1 MKKSIIVSVLMLL
14 SIAVLASCG
23 NNNQTTEVKP
33 TAVKQL
39 THVDSAMLRMES
51 LAQETYPNVEIK
63 ERQILFDDA
72 NLMLILVKG
81 IDKTTRGYSDVKY
94 FFYMSVNDP
103 SNHKHLIVDTPYKPS
118 IGDKNE
124 LLREQTRITRL
135 SMSETKKEILYH
147 TYEYLLSESAAI
159 WILFLPNQYGIDF

>member
-1 MKKSIIVSVLMLL
+1 MKKSIIISVLMLL

-63 ERQILFDDA
+63 ERQILYNDTT
-72 NLMLILVKG
+72 NMLILVKG

-94 FFYMSVNDP
+94 FFYLSTN
-103 SNHKHLIVDTPYKPS
+103 SQYRQRHIIVETPYKPS

-124 LLREQTRITRL
+124 LLREQTRINYL
-135 SMSETKKEILYH
+135 SMNETKKQILYY
-147 TYEYLLSESAAI
+147 TYEYLLSKNAAF
-159 WILFLPNQYGIDF
+159 WVMALPSNYGIDF